1 MKKLLVI
8 LFMLSLSLSAW
19 GHSPHAGDSTGLTD
33 GDDEVAVDQKPANL
47 QDFNQLRNL
56 IAESQPTDPKEITQE
71 MRESVANGVANQ
83 VADVI
88 EHILYIRQLGDANF
102 YRAKYVEKLS
112 RELLTGAD
120 LGSEE
125 GIRRVFETFVKFEV
139 YLAQVEESLSLL
151 EAMAKPHFAHHFY
164 IIDKPSGG
172 FVLHQLA
179 FQGLRKHGAILHHS
193 LTRLSELFD
202 GITAIEGQEVTLKAD
217 YVSEGETGRGQVVVS
232 VETMNRTF
240 SLSEFRGL
248 VKRYADRF
256 MVLVDR
262 MEAFKPLQFY
272 VYDARTSQPRE
283 VVLDLVHFQWHGDR
297 ENLQRVRAV
306 VAPHQSTT
314 RRLTRRIKTSRLN
327 PFNWT
332 IFQRRDPHEG
342 DQTPYDKPPAAGGTS
357 SQGGGE
363 ASSGRGRAS
372 ELEIACEAY
381 PQGDGTAVLE
391 TPVLETPLQSVSR
404 LVEGVRRGF
413 NAAGLTRAEAA
424 QVKRV
429 ERGEE
434 GGVRRWGLRDV
445 RAGEAHR

>member
-8 LFMLSLSLSAW
+8 LFMFSLSLSVW
-19 GHSPHAGDSTGLTD
+19 GNSSHETGSTGLTG
-33 GDDEVAVDQKPANL
+33 GDDEAPVDQKPANL

-88 EHILYIRQLGDANF
+88 EHILYIRQLGDNNF

-112 RELLTGAD
+112 RDLLTGAD

-125 GIRRVFETFVKFEV
+125 GIRGVFETFVKFEV

-217 YVSEGETGRGQVVVS
+217 YVSEVESGKGQVVVS
-232 VETMNRTF
+232 VETKNRAF
-240 SLSEFRGL
+240 SLSVFRGL

-272 VYDARTSQPRE
+272 VYDSRTSQPRE

-297 ENLQRVRAV
+297 ENLRRVRAIV
-306 VAPHQSTT
+306 EPHQSTT
-314 RRLTRRIKTSRLN
+314 RRLTRRIRTSRFN
-327 PFNWT
+327 PANLT
-332 IFQRRDPHEG
+332 IFKKKNP
-342 DQTPYDKPPAAGGTS
+342 
-357 SQGGGE
+357 
-363 ASSGRGRAS
+363 
-372 ELEIACEAY
+372 
-381 PQGDGTAVLE
+381 
-391 TPVLETPLQSVSR
+391 
-404 LVEGVRRGF
+404 
-413 NAAGLTRAEAA
+413 N
-424 QVKRV
+424 
-429 ERGEE
+429 
-434 GGVRRWGLRDV
+434 
-445 RAGEAHR
+445 